1 MLTIRQQQVEI
12 FRQQYLQRFEDEMLV
27 HLKTFSPRH
36 SKVAGDEAVR
46 RVIRL
51 GIKNAENYGLT
62 NRGSV
67 RFYIE
72 LMFMFGSYFD
82 TDPQYPWAA
91 SILNKPSAIDQS
103 IRADG
108 LYYATNQYL
117 AHVSGPN
124 HTHLFQAMR
133 RLQQARIEDF
143 VVPGK
148 SLEEGVLQGLHAIY
162 PEKCDY
168 VGESALKHVMRNG
181 LDIAQTY
188 SFTTDKGKVLM
199 TALAFA
205 VGHGF
210 PKDPLCSW
218 IGKRLEDTRR
228 TDPAKLVDDLHS
240 KALLYLDH
248 ILGKKENSNVP
259 V

>member
-1 MLTIRQQQVEI
+1 MLTIRQEQVEI

-27 HLKTFSPRH
+27 HLKMFSPRH

-46 RVIRL
+46 QVIRL
-51 GIKNAENYGLT
+51 GVERAGKYGLT
-62 NRGSV
+62 NRGPV

-72 LMFMFGSYFD
+72 LMFMFGSHFD

-91 SILNKPSAIDQS
+91 SILNKTPAIDQS

-117 AHVSGPN
+117 ERVSGAN
-124 HTHLFQAMR
+124 HLYLFQAMR
-133 RLQQARIEDF
+133 RLQKARIEDF
-143 VVPGK
+143 VIAGE
-148 SLEEGVLQGLHAIY
+148 SLEGGILQGLRTIY

-168 VGESALKHVMRNG
+168 VGEFALKHVMRNG
-181 LDIAQTY
+181 FEIAQTY
-188 SFTTDKGKVLM
+188 SFTTDKGRVLM

-218 IGKRLEDTRR
+218 IGRRLEDTRR
-228 TDPAKLVDDLHS
+228 SDPAKRVDDLHS

-248 ILGKKENSNVP
+248 ILGKEENSNVS